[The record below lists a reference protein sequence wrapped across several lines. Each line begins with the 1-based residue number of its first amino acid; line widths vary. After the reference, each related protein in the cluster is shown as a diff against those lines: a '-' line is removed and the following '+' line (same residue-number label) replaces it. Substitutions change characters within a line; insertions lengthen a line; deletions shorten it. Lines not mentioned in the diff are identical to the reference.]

1 MKPHRFLEY
10 LFTSGIWWIRIC
22 GYGIHFKNT
31 KKHPP
36 LFSERYGCI
45 KRLVIGRWSFG
56 ILKPVMSG
64 WIDRTPFS
72 PNPMSVKE
80 WCDRTIFISTND
92 ALGRRNFHREQWE
105 NSHLAKPW
113 HEPWFPP
120 DPDKKIRHRDVP
132 KRYFQLGHSE

>member
-1 MKPHRFLEY
+1 M
-10 LFTSGIWWIRIC
+10 
-22 GYGIHFKNT
+22 
-31 KKHPP
+31 
-36 LFSERYGCI
+36 
-45 KRLVIGRWSFG
+45 
-56 ILKPVMSG
+56 KPVMSG

-105 NSHLAKPW
+105 NSYLAKPW

-132 KRYFQLGHSE
+132 KKHFQLGKKLLFGVSPVLTLIDVQKSGNSTTTYFT